1 MIRSSTSFSPANRVE
16 TLAERLNETLT
27 GAPNGWLLEY
37 YPSSGQYYG
46 GFNVFL
52 SFSEGNKVKVGSEV
66 AGKGKT
72 ATSTYSIYQSAGCV
86 LTLDTYNEVMHYFAD
101 PETTGGQGAG
111 FGFEGDFEFNVL
123 DLQDEKITLKG
134 RKTGSTMTMT
144 PMPVSMSWDD
154 YIVALKEEESAI
166 SKHTRIRYPDSGQQI
181 RRPHQRQDC
190 WKSSAK
196 LTANRSRHP
205 THSYSI

>member
-1 MIRSSTSFSPANRVE
+1 MTKHFIEYLLTAVLAVMTAQSCVSKIDPIFDESSANRVE
-16 TLAERLNETLT
+16 ALAERLNETLT

-86 LTLDTYNEVMHYFAD
+86 LTLDT
-101 PETTGGQGAG
+101 
-111 FGFEGDFEFNVL
+111 
-123 DLQDEKITLKG
+123 
-134 RKTGSTMTMT
+134 
-144 PMPVSMSWDD
+144 
-154 YIVALKEEESAI
+154 
-166 SKHTRIRYPDSGQQI
+166 
-181 RRPHQRQDC
+181 
-190 WKSSAK
+190 
-196 LTANRSRHP
+196 
-205 THSYSI
+205 